1 MEGLTLTVSL
11 AVNYPFFG
19 DSPKIP
25 CIFGSIFTEKFGSEM
40 DTGYN
45 MKDILGQMEPKGIS
59 WLACLFYYSHFLQL
73 SEYNSLA
80 CLFVHQRGKRICLE
94 ALKAFNVG
102 VKVHLKQIQKCQ
114 NYLNNPSV

>member
-1 MEGLTLTVSL
+1 
-11 AVNYPFFG
+11 
-19 DSPKIP
+19 
-25 CIFGSIFTEKFGSEM
+25 
-40 DTGYN
+40 
-45 MKDILGQMEPKGIS
+45 MEPKRIS
-59 WLACLFYYSHFLQL
+59 WLVCLFYYSHFLQL

-114 NYLNNPSV
+114 NYLNNPSVYIHFNRTKCK